1 MRTTTP
7 VNGQGSQGSSDQK
20 EWLGMAFW
28 FSAVNS
34 YLGGKRQQDMLDTE
48 QALVIAA
55 AESRGDEFHFVKS
68 THTDS

>member
-1 MRTTTP
+1 
-7 VNGQGSQGSSDQK
+7 
-20 EWLGMAFW
+20 MAFW